1 MGNHP
6 SQIFENFIGFQESWQ
21 ELEALDIQPFLL
33 LEDNTIEM
41 YSKVLTSLKCTP
53 KKGFFVPFPW
63 FTCLSNPD
71 FSKKIASIHNILEYD
86 WLQWKINLGN
96 SHWVS
101 VYHSAHDGNPLFY
114 WDSLS
119 TNADRKCRMTNK
131 MVAAIN
137 NFGAQYQLKW
147 ECNNAVSFVNAP
159 QQRKNGNDYWAAG
172 NELGCRLL
180 FNEQTVDFPLNS
192 IGSQL
197 RCTQAA
203 EILKFVLSEGV

>member
-6 SQIFENFIGFQESWQ
+6 PQIFENFRRFSRIMARTWSLGYSAIPPSWGQ
-21 ELEALDIQPFLL
+21 HHWNVQQSVDKS
-33 LEDNTIEM
+33 EM
-41 YSKVLTSLKCTP
+41 YIKESFLCS
-53 KKGFFVPFPW
+53 FSNW

-86 WLQWKINLGN
+86 CLQWKIKLGN
-96 SHWVS
+96 SP
-101 VYHSAHDGNPLFY
+101 HDGDPLFY

-131 MVAAIN
+131 MVAPIN

-159 QQRKNGNDYWAAG
+159 QQRKNGNDCGAAG
-172 NELGCRLL
+172 NELGFLWANCRLS
-180 FNEQTVDFPLNS
+180 P
-192 IGSQL
+192 
-197 RCTQAA
+197 
-203 EILKFVLSEGV
+203 